1 MKKHRIFSTLIESQK
16 KSYELIMT
24 SVLIAIGVNLL
35 STGIVELLGIQNK
48 GIILIVIGMFIS
60 IGVVV
65 RISTSKINE
74 LNQTTKIN
82 GFVIYDEESHKLIGV
97 PEYGISTDM
106 VECLDCA
113 FAENKALEKLWNNES
128 ISQFRIVGGKPGE

>member
-74 LNQTTKIN
+74 LNQN
-82 GFVIYDEESHKLIGV
+82 SFE
-97 PEYGISTDM
+97 
-106 VECLDCA
+106 
-113 FAENKALEKLWNNES
+113 KALQVDLSLLVFPSTAYQLIW
-128 ISQFRIVGGKPGE
+128 

>member
-48 GIILIVIGMFIS
+48 GIILIV
-60 IGVVV
+60 
-65 RISTSKINE
+65 R
-74 LNQTTKIN
+74 
-82 GFVIYDEESHKLIGV
+82 
-97 PEYGISTDM
+97 
-106 VECLDCA
+106 
-113 FAENKALEKLWNNES
+113 
-128 ISQFRIVGGKPGE
+128 

>member
-65 RISTSKINE
+65 RITSLDKGT
-74 LNQTTKIN
+74 QP
-82 GFVIYDEESHKLIGV
+82 FVVCDG
-97 PEYGISTDM
+97 
-106 VECLDCA
+106 
-113 FAENKALEKLWNNES
+113 
-128 ISQFRIVGGKPGE
+128 

>member
-60 IGVVV
+60 IGASSDTALFKNH
-65 RISTSKINE
+65 RSTIC
-74 LNQTTKIN
+74 
-82 GFVIYDEESHKLIGV
+82 F
-97 PEYGISTDM
+97 
-106 VECLDCA
+106 
-113 FAENKALEKLWNNES
+113 
-128 ISQFRIVGGKPGE
+128 

>member
-48 GIILIVIGMFIS
+48 GIILIVIASLPKEVAKPKEQGE
-60 IGVVV
+60 
-65 RISTSKINE
+65 TSYI
-74 LNQTTKIN
+74 I
-82 GFVIYDEESHKLIGV
+82 
-97 PEYGISTDM
+97 
-106 VECLDCA
+106 
-113 FAENKALEKLWNNES
+113 EKN
-128 ISQFRIVGGKPGE
+128 I

>member
-1 MKKHRIFSTLIESQK
+1 
-16 KSYELIMT
+16 MT

-65 RISTSKINE
+65 RISTSKIN
-74 LNQTTKIN
+74 
-82 GFVIYDEESHKLIGV
+82 
-97 PEYGISTDM
+97 
-106 VECLDCA
+106 
-113 FAENKALEKLWNNES
+113 
-128 ISQFRIVGGKPGE
+128 